1 MKDNNIIISINGDA
15 KQLDTLD
22 EVISYVFGDEYK
34 NLNQKQ
40 KINKRYDIAM
50 PYAIKNKIPIVY
62 SEKGVINYDKI
73 FEKNTK
79 YDIEN
84 SIIIDNEITLI
95 LSLCNL
101 DIIRIL
107 EKKGVNIFIHEEINN
122 NKDANYVFV
131 NKYATKLMEKYL
143 KKENIYV

>member
-1 MKDNNIIISINGDA
+1 MNDKNIIIAINDDV

-34 NLNQKQ
+34 KLDLKQ
-40 KINKRYDIAM
+40 KINKRYNIAM
-50 PYAIKNKIPIVY
+50 PHSIKNNIPIVY
-62 SEKGVINYDKI
+62 SEKGVINSEKI

-79 YDIEN
+79 YDVEN

-107 EKKGVNIFIHEEINN
+107 EKKKANIFIHEEINN
-122 NKDANYVFV
+122 NKEANYVFV
-131 NKYATKLMEKYL
+131 NKYAISLIEKYL
-143 KKENIYV
+143 KKEKLNV

>member
-1 MKDNNIIISINGDA
+1 MNDKNIIIAINDDV

-34 NLNQKQ
+34 KLDLKQ
-40 KINKRYDIAM
+40 KINKRYNIAM
-50 PYAIKNKIPIVY
+50 PHSIKNNIPIVY
-62 SEKGVINYDKI
+62 SEKGVINYEKI

-79 YDIEN
+79 YDVEN

-107 EKKGVNIFIHEEINN
+107 EKKKANIFIHEEINN
-122 NKDANYVFV
+122 NKEANYVFV
-131 NKYATKLMEKYL
+131 NKYATSLIEKYL
-143 KKENIYV
+143 KKEKLNV